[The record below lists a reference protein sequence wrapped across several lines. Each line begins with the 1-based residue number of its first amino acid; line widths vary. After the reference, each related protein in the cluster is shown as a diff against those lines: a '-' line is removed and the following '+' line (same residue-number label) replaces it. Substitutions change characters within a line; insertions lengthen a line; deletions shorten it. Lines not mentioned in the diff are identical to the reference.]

1 MLWHKRPCGCGSWLA
16 EKRGKCCGLWPPAF
30 PRALVKK
37 LTVFSSFS
45 DLTLTTRFR
54 LNIKKIIVSEASIT
68 DTHVHLHTIYR
79 TVLDCKVFTVH
90 IALYILS
97 ESEILNSTN
106 DQNMVKGTYRE
117 FFFLGFVRLLRFWW
131 KIFIK
136 IEKNYEYMFL
146 LKRLY
151 IILRCST
158 G

>member
-1 MLWHKRPCGCGSWLA
+1 M
-16 EKRGKCCGLWPPAF
+16 
-30 PRALVKK
+30 LVKK

-97 ESEILNSTN
+97 ESEILNSVN
-106 DQNMVKGTYRE
+106 DKIWLKGPIE
-117 FFFLGFVRLLRFWW
+117 SFFF
-131 KIFIK
+131 
-136 IEKNYEYMFL
+136 
-146 LKRLY
+146 
-151 IILRCST
+151 
-158 G
+158 

>member
-1 MLWHKRPCGCGSWLA
+1 MLWHKRPCGCGSWLS

-106 DQNMVKGTYRE
+106 DQNMVKGT
-117 FFFLGFVRLLRFWW
+117 FFN
-131 KIFIK
+131 
-136 IEKNYEYMFL
+136 EKY
-146 LKRLY
+146 
-151 IILRCST
+151 S
-158 G
+158 